1 MNEVIEYVLAVV
13 VIPAA
18 IAAVIAFPFTVKPF
32 RRSAR
37 ALEAGIGAAICAA
50 FLLSF
55 ARELGWIAVAR
66 KFVAI
71 EGDSAPFERWHWLGI
86 AAAVLAAASLLVG
99 ALRAIGGCLITGI
112 ALAAVSVAAGAF
124 VQFPR
129 ATVATQFAQAGLVI
143 VAASV
148 FTLPRSSVI
157 WTAWIVFGVYAVFAA
172 LGGFASLAVMCGA
185 TSLGAFIVAILAAFG
200 GRIDRE
206 AAPVAASGAVVIVL
220 GTMSA
225 LVACCGAVY
234 DTNGVPGWAWF
245 SVPFIPLASLLF
257 GKRIARNPRPS
268 GKTFWRV
275 LGCAI
280 AAVALLATVAIA
292 TPVLKQR
299 ADDAQVDMYGTGS

>member
-1 MNEVIEYVLAVV
+1 MNEVIDYVLGVV

-18 IAAVIAFPFTVKPF
+18 IAAAIAFPFTVRPF

-55 ARELGWIAVAR
+55 ARELGWIAVVRRFA
-66 KFVAI
+66 AI
-71 EGDSAPFERWHWLGI
+71 EGDSAPFERWHWLGVAS
-86 AAAVLAAASLLVG
+86 AALAVVSLLVG
-99 ALRAIGGCLITGI
+99 AFRAIGGCLVTGI
-112 ALAAVSVAAGAF
+112 ALAAVAVATGAL
-124 VQFPR
+124 VEFPR
-129 ATVATQFAQAGLVI
+129 ATVATQFAQVGLV
-143 VAASV
+143 VAAACV
-148 FTLPRSSVI
+148 FTLPRGSVI

-185 TSLGAFIVAILAAFG
+185 TSMGAFLVAILAAFG
-200 GRIDRE
+200 GRFDRE

-245 SVPFIPLASLLF
+245 SVPFLPIASTLF
-257 GKRIARNPRPS
+257 SRRVERNPRPS

-275 LGCAI
+275 VGCGI
-280 AAVALLATVAIA
+280 AAVALLATVAIG
-292 TPVLKQR
+292 TSVLKQR
-299 ADDAQVDMYGTGS
+299 AGDAEAEMYGTGS